1 MSWPGPRGFPP
12 QDGICR
18 NQQNNLQQN
27 GQHHP
32 RYFSLNRN
40 RPPYLRIAHPLPYP
54 APYDGRGMRRF
65 SVQRRAP
72 YYIALP
78 SSHRYQAVNGLGL
91 RPLFYRQVFPR
102 ENHVIE
108 NHIQHVCS
116 IPSTVSVQPTP
127 LEARTT
133 ATQRA
138 PSQNNFVAAST
149 IISVC
154 ILWYDIHYYLISMH
168 WKMHVL

>member
-12 QDGICR
+12 QDGICG

-27 GQHHP
+27 GQPHP

-40 RPPYLRIAHPLPYP
+40 RPPHLRIVYPLPYP
-54 APYDGRGMRRF
+54 APYHRRVTRRF
-65 SVQRRAP
+65 PVQQRAP

-78 SSHRYQAVNGLGL
+78 SSHRYQGVNRLGL
-91 RPLFYRQVFPR
+91 RPLFYRQVLPR

-108 NHIQHVCS
+108 NHIQHICS
-116 IPSTVSVQPTP
+116 IPSTVSVQLTP

-133 ATQRA
+133 PTQRA
-138 PSQNNFVAAST
+138 PSQNNLVAAST

-154 ILWYDIHYYLISMH
+154 IL
-168 WKMHVL
+168 